1 MFEDETCRYA
11 NIRKQNSKALW
22 KLQRKG
28 ENWAFSEA
36 NFMSKLTIKGTGRLS
51 SSLRSRRF
59 LHT

>member
-1 MFEDETCRYA
+1 MFEDKTCRYA

-28 ENWAFSEA
+28 EKWTLLEA
-36 NFMSKLTIKGTGRLS
+36 KVLSKLTVKGTGRLS